1 MALRSLDGRSVIIWQ
16 CVVLL
21 VAITTLYTI
30 GLSILAIRGLGNP
43 EIAPILWS
51 TEVRL
56 ILALWVRADREV
68 RRFAVPFEFDAF
80 VFFAWPLVLPY
91 YSVPEHVVDEVCAT
105 FWALRSLSYAFCDI
119 RDIWHHPS
127 FVMLP
132 EPGIQFEVVIPWS
145 SL

>member
-91 YSVPEHVVDEVCAT
+91 YLYRTRGGRGLRYLFGLYGLYLMPSVISAIFGTIHR
-105 FWALRSLSYAFCDI
+105 L
-119 RDIWHHPS
+119 
-127 FVMLP
+127 
-132 EPGIQFEVVIPWS
+132 
-145 SL
+145 